1 MVRKELPLAITFIT
15 GMIFILANF
24 LTPPTFVE
32 INKQITT
39 WYQLVTALFAGLG
52 VVNLCRIN
60 GKRISQKRDGWV
72 FSATLLV
79 SMFGFMF
86 IALYYGQQA
95 QIYKD
100 LYNNTIIPLNATMFS
115 VLVFYIA
122 SAAYRAFRVRS
133 LEASILLVTAA
144 VVMLGRAPIGE
155 VVFGKGVA
163 DLTTWILEVP
173 NTAGMRGILL
183 GATLGA
189 IAMSIRVLIGIERAH
204 FGGTGGE

>member
-1 MVRKELPLAITFIT
+1 
-15 GMIFILANF
+15 
-24 LTPPTFVE
+24 
-32 INKQITT
+32 
-39 WYQLVTALFAGLG
+39 
-52 VVNLCRIN
+52 
-60 GKRISQKRDGWV
+60 
-72 FSATLLV
+72 
-79 SMFGFMF
+79 
-86 IALYYGQQA
+86 
-95 QIYKD
+95 
-100 LYNNTIIPLNATMFS
+100 
-115 VLVFYIA
+115 
-122 SAAYRAFRVRS
+122 